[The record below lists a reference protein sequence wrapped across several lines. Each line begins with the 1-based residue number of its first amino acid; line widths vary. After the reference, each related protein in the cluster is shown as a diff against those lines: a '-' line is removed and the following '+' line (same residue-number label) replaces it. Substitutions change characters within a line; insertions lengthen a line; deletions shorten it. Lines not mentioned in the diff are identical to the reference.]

1 MVTARGRTATRSNRR
16 DVQRIVSTVF
26 GLSEL
31 RPGQR
36 AVIDAVLAG
45 RHTLAIMPTG
55 AGKSL
60 CYQVPAML
68 LPGMTVVVSPLIA
81 LMQDQFEKMAG
92 LGIRSVQINSAIPV
106 ADARRAKAKIGRR
119 TVEFIFTTPEQ
130 LASAELRGLLSDA
143 HVDLVVLD
151 EAHCITHW
159 GHDFRPAY
167 LEALGAIRQF
177 GTPTILALTATAP
190 PEVVEDIAQQLN
202 VGPLHIVNTGLHRP
216 NLSYRVVPVAN
227 DEEKQ
232 RQVVEI
238 ARRLDGAGI
247 IYAATVRHVEQLR
260 DLLKQEGVPAVAYH
274 GRMRASDRSVAQD
287 GFMNGGVP
295 LIVATNAFGM
305 GIDRS
310 DIRSVI
316 HYDLPASLDVYYQE
330 SGRAG
335 RDGLPAECILLFQR
349 RDRGLQRFFMAGR
362 YPSREDFEGLFAT
375 LRPAVGATLTGE
387 ELQAAL
393 PAIAGTKLRVMLTVL
408 KQAGMVRERRGPRY
422 EVTPTVV
429 SASVDA
435 LVNSYEERRQRD
447 QSKLEQIV
455 VYAQTALCRTTLLL
469 EALGEPS
476 SGACGT
482 CDNCRGTAMLAE
494 AAAQGAA

>member
-1 MVTARGRTATRSNRR
+1 M
-16 DVQRIVSTVF
+16 
-26 GLSEL
+26 
-31 RPGQR
+31 
-36 AVIDAVLAG
+36 
-45 RHTLAIMPTG
+45 
-55 AGKSL
+55 
-60 CYQVPAML
+60 
-68 LPGMTVVVSPLIA
+68 
-81 LMQDQFEKMAG
+81 
-92 LGIRSVQINSAIPV
+92 
-106 ADARRAKAKIGRR
+106 
-119 TVEFIFTTPEQ
+119 EFIFTTPEQ
-130 LASAELRGLLSDA
+130 LASPELRALLSGA

-151 EAHCITHW
+151 EAHCVTHW

-167 LEALGAIRQF
+167 LEALSAIRLF

-216 NLSYRVVPVAN
+216 NLAYRVLPVTN

-238 ARRLDGAGI
+238 ARGLDGAGI

-260 DLLKQEGVPAVAYH
+260 QLLKQEGVQAVAYH
-274 GRMRASDRSVAQD
+274 GRMRASDRSTAQD

-305 GIDRS
+305 GIDRP
-310 DIRSVI
+310 DIRAVI

-349 RDRGLQRFFMAGR
+349 RDRNLQRFFMAGR
-362 YPSREDFEGLFAT
+362 YPRQEDFDGLLDA
-375 LRPAVGATLTGE
+375 LRPAAGGALTGE
-387 ELQAAL
+387 ELHAAL
-393 PAIAGTKLRVMLTVL
+393 PAIAGTKMRVMLTVL
-408 KQAGMVRERRGPRY
+408 KQAGLVRERRGPRY
-422 EVTPTVV
+422 EVTPALI
-429 SASVDA
+429 SASVEA
-435 LVNSYEERRQRD
+435 LVNAYDERRQRD

-455 VYAQTALCRTTLLL
+455 VYAQTALCRTALLL
-469 EALGEPS
+469 EALGEPA
-476 SGACGT
+476 SGPCGT
-482 CDNCRGTAMLAE
+482 CDNCRGTATRAE